1 MSRRRNINQLTV
13 IAMFVTMFITM
24 LALPISAGAAD
35 DGSKIIVQGYIAPD
49 LISSN
54 ANVKS
59 GFKVLVSGTS
69 VGQLTDSNGFFK
81 FEIQK
86 KDGTFDLEVSKA
98 GYLTRVVQKIAGNI
112 DCILSTVDKPVLM
125 YAGDVPKKGVQDGM
139 INMLDVATLATAF
152 YATSNDPVYNSFVDF
167 NLDGIIDMLDV
178 IILAKSFGATTED
191 YPPIIPITAQT
202 SPYTL
207 VWSDDFDGDSL
218 NSDNWNVADT
228 NVVYNNELE
237 AYKTENAYVQDGN
250 LVLEA
255 KKEDYLGKNYT
266 SGKVFTKGK
275 QAWTYGRFEIKAKMP
290 ESQGIWPAI
299 WMLPEDDN
307 LYGGWPQ
314 GGEIDLLELLGH
326 QPNKIYGT
334 VHYGNPHASGQ
345 GEYTLQSGKFSDSYH
360 IYAFEWDPG
369 EMRWYIDGTLYHTEK
384 SWYTRD
390 ENEADSITYP
400 APFNRDFHL
409 ILNVAVGGDWPG
421 NPDSTTI
428 FPSKMFV
435 DYVKVYERK
444 DGVYPPAGE
453 RPELNNSTARQPL
466 PDGNYIYNGSF
477 DQQDNDVDGMRN
489 EGSDTDIINTSYW
502 TFSHVEA
509 NNGVGE
515 VSNDNGTIKIDISDP
530 GNNSYSV
537 QIYQKPVNLEKSDT
551 YRVTFD
557 AWASTERD
565 MYVKVGSEADRGWA
579 NYSGDQIIPL
589 TTTPKE
595 HTFDFKMTGDTN
607 PAARLEFN
615 VGAAGENTVYIDNV
629 RLVKLPRDPNA
640 SREPLRNGNLIYNGS
655 FDQGS
660 KSMGFWDF
668 KTSGGADATGS
679 VSDNIYDRYFQ
690 ADITKGGTGADSI
703 VLSQSGLNI
712 EKGKEYIVS
721 FYAKA
726 DSDRLIEAD
735 ICSIADAPVIYSS
748 ENVFGILTEMARY
761 TFTFKMEHDTDPISK
776 LRFKLGGD
784 TENVYID
791 DVFVKEVREG
801 IHVEAE
807 DTDAYGAI
815 ETERNYVSFKADS
828 YIEKKITIPE
838 TGNYVI
844 SYKLSTSD
852 SNGWL
857 SIGDAEHKLSLPNTG
872 SNANW
877 VNVTNSVNLN
887 KGEQIIKIYGDS
899 VNLDWFEISKDLLI
913 GGNMTAPAADW
924 IYWSTSGENAVSTKS
939 VVDGKLKVAITAAG
953 DNPWSIGVNQS
964 NISLEQGRQY
974 RISFDAMSTTN
985 RKIRLTVE
993 KADYSK
999 YFSLDFDITNEMKNY
1014 IVDFPMTATDPN
1026 CTMTFSIG
1034 TITGA
1039 LDAHDIYLDNVRM
1052 AEIGDLYCQ
1061 NLQSII
1067 APVITD

>member
-1 MSRRRNINQLTV
+1 MYKKRNINQLTV
-13 IAMFVTMFITM
+13 IAMFITVFITM
-24 LALPISAGAAD
+24 LLLPISAGAAD
-35 DGSKIIVQGYIAPD
+35 DGSKITVQGYIAPD

-59 GFKVLVSGTS
+59 GFNVFVSGTS
-69 VGQLTDSNGFFK
+69 VSKLTDSNGFFK
-81 FEIQK
+81 LEIQK
-86 KDGTFDLEVSKA
+86 NEGTIDLEVSKA
-98 GYLTRVVQKIAGNI
+98 GYLTRVVKNIAANT
-112 DCILSTVDKPVLM
+112 DCILSTVENPVLM
-125 YAGDVPKKGVQDGM
+125 YAGDVPKNGVQDGM
-139 INMLDVATLATAF
+139 INMLDTASLAIAF
-152 YATSNDPVYNSFVDF
+152 YSTSSDSIYKEFLDF

-178 IILAKSFGATTED
+178 LILAKSFGVTTED
-191 YPPIIPITAQT
+191 YPPVTPVTSQT
-202 SPYTL
+202 KEYTL

-218 NSDNWNVADT
+218 NLDNWNVADT

-237 AYKTENAYVQDGN
+237 AYKTANAYVQDGN
-250 LVLEA
+250 LILEA
-255 KKEDYLGKNYT
+255 KKENYLGKNYT

-299 WMLPEDDN
+299 WMLPEDDS

-314 GGEIDLLELLGH
+314 GGEIDILELLGH

-345 GEYTLQSGKFSDSYH
+345 GEYTLPSGKFSDDYH

-369 EMRWYIDGTLYHTEK
+369 EMRWYIDGILYHTEK

-428 FPSKMFV
+428 FPSKMYV

-444 DGVYPPAGE
+444 DGIYPPAGE
-453 RPELNNSTARQPL
+453 RPEIGNGTARPPL
-466 PDGNYIYNGSF
+466 PDGNYVYNGSF
-477 DQQDNDVDGMRN
+477 DQQNDDVPGMRN

-502 TFSHVEA
+502 TFSHVKA
-509 NNGVGE
+509 NNGVAE
-515 VSNDNGTIKIDISDP
+515 VSNENGVIKIDISEP

-537 QIYQKPVNLEKSDT
+537 QIYQKPINLEKSET

-579 NYSGDQIIPL
+579 NYSRDQIIPL

-615 VGAAGENTVYIDNV
+615 VGAAGENIVYIDNV
-629 RLVKLPRDPNA
+629 RLIKLPRDPNA
-640 SREPLRNGNLIYNGS
+640 PREPLKNGNLIYNGS

-660 KSMGFWDF
+660 KGMGFWEF
-668 KTSGGADATGS
+668 KTSNGAVATGS

-690 ADITKGGTGADSI
+690 AAITNGGTGADSI

-712 EKGKEYIVS
+712 EKYKEYTVS

-726 DSDRLIEAD
+726 DSARNIEAD
-735 ICSIADAPVIYSS
+735 ICSTADTPVVYST
-748 ENVFGILTEMARY
+748 ENTFNLTTYMTRY
-761 TFTFKMEHDTDPISK
+761 SFKFKMEQDTDTRSQ

-784 TENVYID
+784 TAKVYID
-791 DVFVKEVREG
+791 NVFVKESSQG
-801 IHVEAE
+801 IHIEAE
-807 DTDAYGAI
+807 EADANGAVKS
-815 ETERNYVSFKADS
+815 EKGYVSFKDDS
-828 YIEKKITIPE
+828 YISKDIIIPD
-838 TGNYVI
+838 TGKYVI
-844 SYKLSTSD
+844 SYRLSTGD

-857 SIGDAEHKLSLPNTG
+857 RIGDTGHKLVLPNTG
-872 SNANW
+872 GDSSW
-877 VNVTNSVNLN
+877 VNVTDSVNLI
-887 KGEQIIKIYGDS
+887 KGEQTIKIYGDS
-899 VNLDWFEISKDLLI
+899 VNVDWFEISKDI
-913 GGNMTAPAADW
+913 VVGGDMAGSASDW

-939 VVDGKLKVAITAAG
+939 VVDGKLKVSITSAG

-964 NISLEQGRQY
+964 SISLEQGRSY
-974 RISFDAMSTTN
+974 RISFDAMSTID
-985 RKIRLTVE
+985 RKLRLTVE

-999 YFSLDFDITNEMKNY
+999 YFSLDLDITNEMKNY
-1014 IVDFPMTATDPN
+1014 IIDFPMSATDPN
-1026 CTMTFSIG
+1026 CTLTFSIG
-1034 TITGA
+1034 TISDA
-1039 LDAHDIYLDNVRM
+1039 LDAHDIYFDNVRVT
-1052 AEIGDLYCQ
+1052 EIGDLYCR
-1061 NLQSII
+1061 NLQSIE
-1067 APVITD
+1067 APIITN